1 MGMRSKVLGWA
12 LKKEMER
19 HGPAIRAE
27 IDRLKSIRT
36 MAELKAWGAEKG
48 GALMVLTRE
57 RGPEF
62 MAFIKAEWARMR
74 EERARENRR

>member
-12 LKKEMER
+12 LKQELKR

-36 MAELKAWGAEKG
+36 LDELKVWGREKG
-48 GALMVLTRE
+48 GALGVLARE
-57 RGPEF
+57 RGPELL
-62 MAFIKAEWARMR
+62 AFIKQEWKRMN
-74 EERARENRR
+74 AKGGGK